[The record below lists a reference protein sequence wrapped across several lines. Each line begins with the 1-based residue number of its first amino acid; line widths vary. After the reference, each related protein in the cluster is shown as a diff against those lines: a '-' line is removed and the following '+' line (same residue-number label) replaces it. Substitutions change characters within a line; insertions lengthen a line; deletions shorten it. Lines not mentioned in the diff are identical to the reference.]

1 MGFQKVK
8 NNIDIYL
15 KWFYKEK
22 PHIPSQGIRK
32 KIVDNMKFCKSDE
45 NIKTQTLYGCQRVI
59 PEPELSNQSFPVKID
74 QGSETDPSSDM
85 KYCLE
90 LLSDFENLNENSFIS
105 NINQKS
111 SEDSQ
116 SNIFIDL
123 TRFDD
128 KNKKLDD
135 YSKRKV
141 DFIHVYDRKR
151 CKSSNNFEKMR
162 FEVLDDN
169 YKSDGHNDP
178 EILIADS
185 QKMNIGSDK
194 PLKEYSHVVL
204 DSEFSSDSLIDDFE
218 LTQIDIPKDESLVS
232 LTYNDLLFLLDTQEK
247 LNLAHKNEK
256 DVLERLLKVASDSP
270 ASLKNK
276 STLLEERKEIKHRIL
291 ELENIIEQKKTRKVF
306 NVNDE
311 MQKRLEKLDN
321 HLSYSL
327 SLKDEKSLNLSK
339 KTANGNLEASICKFQ
354 ECDLF
359 SRDNDNFDKSA
370 CLFADSLGNKQ
381 NPVKSPVILD
391 NFCDSLSS
399 DIIYNTDAD
408 DFDEFHDSQCDIF
421 HENNFDKNTET
432 NSVFNS
438 NNQELFQKTSSN
450 FVSDFSSDGFVTS
463 RQHDTVFSKESHSVQ
478 NKVSLN
484 QTSTLKKSV
493 LTANMPLVSGYNIS
507 YPWSKDVFMI
517 LKNVF
522 GLKEFRSNQLEAINT
537 TLSGRDLFLLMPT
550 GGGKSLCYQL
560 PSLIDSG
567 KTKGLTLVI
576 SPLISL
582 MQDQVEHLLSINI
595 NSELINGETPV
606 SKRKEVMKILYS
618 NNMSL
623 KLLYVTPE
631 FLVRNNSF
639 GKVLDHIYSKN
650 NFARVVVD
658 EAHCISQ
665 WGHDFRPDYKQL
677 GQIKQKYHNVPFI
690 ALTATANEIVKKD
703 VIHNLNIN
711 NCVVLSQSFNRPNIY
726 YNVAFR
732 DTSVYSQVRDIIM
745 SNYAG
750 KSGIIYCFSR
760 KNCEDTAR
768 KLREKY
774 QMKIHHYHAGM
785 TNKERSQVQRDWKGG
800 KYHIIVATI
809 AFGMGI
815 DKSDVRFV
823 IHLFLPKSL
832 EGYYQETG
840 RAGRDG
846 NIAQCWLFYSYKD
859 KTKLERMIDKGYANW
874 SQKNRQKASLH
885 LVLQFCENKVDCRRK
900 QLLAYFNEKF
910 SEKECNQTC
919 DNCREGSFVVKKDM
933 FHMGKEIVKIVLA
946 VQENK
951 FTALQ
956 CINIFRGIKNN
967 KVVNFGYEALPSFG
981 SGSSLSRLDAERLFH
996 VLISYDIIK
1005 EVSDI
1010 TEMGFVVTYVKV
1022 GRNGMSFLKGNESL
1036 FMSFKPNSNSDLSN
1050 KTFSQKQET
1059 IELLS
1064 NMSSVRQLKMN
1075 RKKTYKKSSKI
1086 VPICNVKKNRFENFK
1101 AKIDTSPKHFLN
1113 KMSLNLN
1120 PYELDVLERC
1130 YQEMCQLRDN
1140 TANEQGI
1147 SPASILSDKELL
1159 DIATKLLKNLDPI
1172 ALKSDDKTFHA
1183 RFEKWGYYFID
1194 ILDKYIK
1201 EKEENLRDI
1210 EFS

>member
-15 KWFYKEK
+15 KWFYEEK
-22 PHIPSQGIRK
+22 PHIPNQCIRK
-32 KIVDNMKFCKSDE
+32 EIEDKNKFFQNYQ
-45 NIKTQTLYGCQRVI
+45 NIETQTLYGSQRVI
-59 PEPELSNQSFPVKID
+59 PGPGLLDQSFPVKKG
-74 QGSETDPSSDM
+74 QGSETAPSFDV
-85 KYCLE
+85 KYSPE
-90 LLSDFENLNENSFIS
+90 LFSDFENSDENSFIS

-111 SEDSQ
+111 SEDFQ
-116 SNIFIDL
+116 SNLLIDL
-123 TRFDD
+123 TCFGDEDRKSDD
-128 KNKKLDD
+128 N
-135 YSKRKV
+135 SKRKV
-141 DFIHVYDRKR
+141 DFIHVHDRKR

-162 FEVLDDN
+162 SEVI
-169 YKSDGHNDP
+169 DGDCKHDSYNDP
-178 EILIADS
+178 EMLTADS
-185 QKMNIGSDK
+185 QKMDIESDK
-194 PLKEYSHVVL
+194 LLKEYSYVVL
-204 DSEFSSDSLIDDFE
+204 DSEFSSDSLIDDSE
-218 LTQIDIPKDESLVS
+218 LTQIDISKGESLVS
-232 LTYNDLLFLLDTQEK
+232 LTYNDLLFLLDIHEK

-256 DVLERLLKVASDSP
+256 DVLERLLKIPSDSP
-270 ASLKNK
+270 TSLKNK
-276 STLLEERKEIKHRIL
+276 SALLKERKEIKRRIL
-291 ELENIIEQKKTRKVF
+291 ELENTIEQKKTRKVF
-306 NVNDE
+306 NVNHK
-311 MQKRLEKLDN
+311 MQKRLEKLDD
-321 HLSYSL
+321 HLSYSP
-327 SLKDEKSLNLSK
+327 SLKDEKSVNLSK
-339 KTANGNLEASICKFQ
+339 KSVNGNLEASVCKFQ

-359 SRDNDNFDKSA
+359 SQNSDNFDESA
-370 CLFADSLGNKQ
+370 CLFTDSLENKQ
-381 NPVKSPVILD
+381 NLVKSPITVD
-391 NFCDSLSS
+391 SFHDSLSS
-399 DIIYNTDAD
+399 DIIYDTYAD
-408 DFDEFHDSQCDIF
+408 DFNEFHNSQSDIF

-432 NSVFNS
+432 NSVFDS
-438 NNQELFQKTSSN
+438 NNQELFQKTSNSVSN
-450 FVSDFSSDGFVTS
+450 FSSEGFVAS
-463 RQHDTVFSKESHSVQ
+463 RQHDTVFTKESYPVQ

-484 QTSTLKKSV
+484 QASTHKKSV
-493 LTANMPLVSGYNIS
+493 LSENMPLVLGTNIS
-507 YPWSKDVFMI
+507 YPWSKDVFMV

-522 GLKEFRSNQLEAINT
+522 RLKEFRSNQLEAINT
-537 TLSGRDLFLLMPT
+537 TLSGKDLFLLMPT

-595 NSELINGETPV
+595 NSALINGETPA

-618 NNMSL
+618 DNMFL

-631 FLVRNNSF
+631 FLIRNNSF
-639 GKVLDHIYSKN
+639 GKVLDHIYSRN

-677 GQIKQKYHNVPFI
+677 GQIKQKYYTVPFI

-785 TNKERSQVQRDWKGG
+785 TNKERSQIQRDWKAG

-859 KTKLERMIDKGYANW
+859 KAKLERMIDKGYASW

-885 LVLQFCENKVDCRRK
+885 LVLQFCENKIDCRRK

-956 CINIFRGIKNN
+956 CINIFRGIKSN
-967 KVVNFGYEALPSFG
+967 KVINLGYEALPSFG

-1005 EVSDI
+1005 EVSDV
-1010 TEMGFVVTYVKV
+1010 TEMGFVVTYVKI
-1022 GRNGMSFLKGNESL
+1022 GRNGMSFLNGNEAL
-1036 FMSFKPNSNSDLSN
+1036 IMSFKPSVDSDSSN
-1050 KTFSQKQET
+1050 KTFPQKQET
-1059 IELLS
+1059 IKLIS

-1075 RKKTYKKSSKI
+1075 RKKTDKKSSKI
-1086 VPICNVKKNRFENFK
+1086 IPICNAQKNRFENFK
-1101 AKIDTSPKHFLN
+1101 AKINTSSTHLLN
-1113 KMSLNLN
+1113 KMSLVLN
-1120 PYELDVLERC
+1120 PYESDVLKRC

-1147 SPASILSDKELL
+1147 SPASILSDRELL
-1159 DIATKLLKNLDPI
+1159 NIATKLSKNLESI
-1172 ALKSDDKTFHA
+1172 TLQSDDKTFHA
-1183 RFEKWGYYFID
+1183 RFENWGHYFID

-1201 EKEENLRDI
+1201 EKEENLRGI

>member
-1 MGFQKVK
+1 M
-8 NNIDIYL
+8 
-15 KWFYKEK
+15 
-22 PHIPSQGIRK
+22 
-32 KIVDNMKFCKSDE
+32 
-45 NIKTQTLYGCQRVI
+45 
-59 PEPELSNQSFPVKID
+59 
-74 QGSETDPSSDM
+74 
-85 KYCLE
+85 
-90 LLSDFENLNENSFIS
+90 
-105 NINQKS
+105 
-111 SEDSQ
+111 
-116 SNIFIDL
+116 
-123 TRFDD
+123 
-128 KNKKLDD
+128 
-135 YSKRKV
+135 
-141 DFIHVYDRKR
+141 
-151 CKSSNNFEKMR
+151 
-162 FEVLDDN
+162 
-169 YKSDGHNDP
+169 
-178 EILIADS
+178 
-185 QKMNIGSDK
+185 
-194 PLKEYSHVVL
+194 
-204 DSEFSSDSLIDDFE
+204 
-218 LTQIDIPKDESLVS
+218 
-232 LTYNDLLFLLDTQEK
+232 
-247 LNLAHKNEK
+247 
-256 DVLERLLKVASDSP
+256 
-270 ASLKNK
+270 
-276 STLLEERKEIKHRIL
+276 IKHRIL

-306 NVNDE
+306 NVNDKI
-311 MQKRLEKLDN
+311 QKRLEKLDD

-339 KTANGNLEASICKFQ
+339 ITVNRNLDASLCKFQ
-354 ECDLF
+354 ECDLL
-359 SRDNDNFDKSA
+359 SRNN
-370 CLFADSLGNKQ
+370 GNKQ
-381 NPVKSPVILD
+381 NLVKSPVILD
-391 NFCDSLSS
+391 NFHDSLSS
-399 DIIYNTDAD
+399 DIIYNTDTG
-408 DFDEFHDSQCDIF
+408 DFDEFHDSQSDIF
-421 HENNFDKNTET
+421 NENNFYKNTET
-432 NSVFNS
+432 NNVFDS
-438 NNQELFQKTSSN
+438 NNRELFQKRSSN
-450 FVSDFSSDGFVTS
+450 SVSEFSSEGFVAS
-463 RQHDTVFSKESHSVQ
+463 REHDTVLSKESYSFQ
-478 NKVSLN
+478 NKMSLN
-484 QTSTLKKSV
+484 HTPALEKSV
-493 LTANMPLVSGYNIS
+493 FTANMPLASSSNIS
-507 YPWSKDVFMI
+507 YPWSKDVFII

-537 TLSGRDLFLLMPT
+537 TLSGKDLFLLMPT

-595 NSELINGETPV
+595 NSALMNGETPV
-606 SKRKEVMKILYS
+606 SERKEVMKTLYS
-618 NNMSL
+618 NDMSL

-631 FLVRNNSF
+631 FLIRNKTF
-639 GKVLDHIYSKN
+639 GKALDHIYSRN
-650 NFARVVVD
+650 NFSRVVVD

-677 GQIKQKYHNVPFI
+677 GQIKQKYHAVPFI

-726 YNVAFR
+726 YNVSFR
-732 DTSVYSQVRDIIM
+732 DASVYSQVRDIIA

-774 QMKIHHYHAGM
+774 HMKIHHYHAGM

-800 KYHIIVATI
+800 KYDIIVATI

-859 KTKLERMIDKGYANW
+859 KAKIERMIDKGYSNW

-885 LVLQFCENKVDCRRK
+885 LVLQFCENKIDCRRK

-910 SEKECNQTC
+910 SEKECNKTC

-946 VQENK
+946 VQENN

-967 KVVNFGYEALPSFG
+967 KVASFDYEALPSFG

-1010 TEMGFVVTYVKV
+1010 TQMGFVVTYVKI
-1022 GRNGMSFLKGNESL
+1022 GRNGMSFLNGNESL
-1036 FMSFKPNSNSDLSN
+1036 FMSFKPSFNSDLSN
-1050 KTFSQKQET
+1050 KTFSQKQKT
-1059 IELLS
+1059 IKLLS
-1064 NMSSVRQLKMN
+1064 NKSSIRQPKMN
-1075 RKKTYKKSSKI
+1075 RKKTDKKSSKI
-1086 VPICNVKKNRFENFK
+1086 IPTCNVQKNRFEKFK
-1101 AKIDTSPKHFLN
+1101 AKIDTSPKRLLN
-1113 KMSLNLN
+1113 KISLSLN
-1120 PYELDVLERC
+1120 PYEFDVLERC
-1130 YQEMCQLRDN
+1130 YEEMCQLRDN

-1147 SPASILSDKELL
+1147 SSASILSDKELL
-1159 DIATKLLKNLDPI
+1159 DIATKLSKNLESI
-1172 ALKSDDKTFHA
+1172 ALKSYDKTFHV
-1183 RFEKWGYYFID
+1183 RFEKWGHYFID

-1210 EFS
+1210 NFSQ